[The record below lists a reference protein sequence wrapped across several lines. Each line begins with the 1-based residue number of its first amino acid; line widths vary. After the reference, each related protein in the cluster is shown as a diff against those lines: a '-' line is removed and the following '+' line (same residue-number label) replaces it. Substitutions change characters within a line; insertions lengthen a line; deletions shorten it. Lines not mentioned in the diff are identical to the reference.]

1 MGNQMLFS
9 HWMFKR
15 RRNLIAVLT
24 VICIAL
30 PLIRAGGA
38 SAQPGSYNGLMLQA
52 QNTGSFTIPPGVT
65 YMDIN
70 QVGPNN
76 IPADGL
82 SNYTVVYRL
91 IVYASAGA
99 DATTC
104 TVGITEGPFGS
115 VTLYSPPVTVP
126 AYTTVAVPFEEVAT
140 AEPGELI
147 EASSAVGAGAQG
159 AVTVGFFSSFTVVAY
174 PTQ

>member
-1 MGNQMLFS
+1 MPFS
-9 HWMFKR
+9 YWIFECR
-15 RRNLIAVLT
+15 RTLILALT
-24 VICIAL
+24 AMCVAL
-30 PLIRAGGA
+30 TFLHTSAA

-65 YMDIN
+65 YLDVN

-82 SNYTVVYRL
+82 SNYTVVYRA

-99 DATTC
+99 SATTC
-104 TVGITEGPFGS
+104 RVGITEGPYGS
-115 VTLYSPPVTVP
+115 PTVYSPPVTVP
-126 AYTTVAVPFEEVAT
+126 AYTTVAVPFEQVA
-140 AEPGELI
+140 AAGPGESI
-147 EASSAVGAGAQG
+147 EASSAVGAGAPG